1 MNVSKPATV
10 VPPAVR
16 AQYKPLQK
24 HVAYFDGNH
33 DGKITIGETRKGLA
47 DLGMGS
53 VSRFFASIVIVL
65 GLGKQ
70 TSGKFT
76 EVDVANIHKGKH
88 DSDTDVYDADGNFDP
103 REFEKLW
110 TTWDTD
116 KSGALN
122 DAEFKAMRTARK
134 ESRLGA
140 FAASQEFGLLT
151 KLAADGKEK
160 VGDRYEPAI
169 SRARMEQFYDGSLF
183 DRVAAER
190 AAARK

>member
-1 MNVSKPATV
+1 MNVSKPVAV

-16 AQYKPLQK
+16 AKYTPLQK
-24 HVAYFDGNH
+24 HVAYFDGND

-47 DLGMGS
+47 DLGMGG

-70 TSGKFT
+70 TSGKFS

-103 REFEKLW
+103 KEFEKMW
-110 TTWDTD
+110 ATWDKD
-116 KSGALN
+116 RSGSLS
-122 DAEFKAMRTARK
+122 DAEFTAMRTARK
-134 ESRLGA
+134 ESKLGA

-183 DRVAAER
+183 GKLAAER
-190 AAARK
+190 AAKK